1 MVGMSTQDII
11 DLTEAWARMW
21 NEDSS
26 LAHQLMTDDCVQ
38 WWGSG
43 PDLDSVVGP
52 VQQESFVTAARE
64 KTGNVFVPRLYVID
78 GHTYAYLWDVTSR
91 EGTVMSGVDV
101 NVLQGNRIRENWT
114 FVGPHRDA
122 PDPAPGDALDR
133 DTMAKLAHTWAE
145 ELGYT
150 VHRQLVVDERSGRI
164 ALLRTMSDGVAGVDL
179 LTVRDGEVEAIWSVT
194 AARGFRY

>member
-1 MVGMSTQDII
+1 MNTPDII
-11 DLTEAWARMW
+11 ELTEAWARMW

-26 LAHQLMTDDCVQ
+26 LAHDLMTDDCVQ

-52 VQQESFVTAARE
+52 VQQETFVTAARA

-78 GHTYAYLWDVTSR
+78 ADIYAYLWDVTSR

-133 DTMAKLAHTWAE
+133 DTMTKLAHTWAE
-145 ELGYT
+145 KLGYT
-150 VHRQLVVDERSGRI
+150 VHRQLVVDEGSGRI

-179 LTVRDGEVEAIWSVT
+179 LTVRDGEVEPIWSVT
-194 AARGFRY
+194 AVRGFRY